1 MSNKNEIDLS
11 EFIRTLW
18 DNKIFIIIVCIIFGV
33 SSVIYALSLPN
44 KYTSSSTLIISD
56 TSSSTDG
63 LGGMASQY
71 GGLASLAG
79 VRLPT
84 SSSKDKLVLA
94 EETIKSRD
102 FMKILLGYENTLK
115 NILAAADYDFSSNT
129 IIYDDEIYDN
139 KNDKWVYIPAVGQKI
154 PPSYLEAHKEFVE
167 KIVKVELDDETNFL
181 KIEVEH
187 VSPNYAF
194 NLLNLIINELNET
207 SREKDLA
214 ESNRALE
221 YLENQLSITQQK
233 DIRNSINKLIE
244 AQLETQMLANIR
256 NEYFLK
262 PLDMPYIPEIKSSPG
277 RAIICIVITF
287 IGLILSIVAVLIRNY
302 VSFKKNA

>member
-1 MSNKNEIDLS
+1 MHNIWSFFCYLCS
-11 EFIRTLW
+11 
-18 DNKIFIIIVCIIFGV
+18 
-33 SSVIYALSLPN
+33 SLPN

-244 AQLETQMLANIR
+244 AQLKHKYKILEMNI
-256 NEYFLK
+256 F
-262 PLDMPYIPEIKSSPG
+262 
-277 RAIICIVITF
+277 
-287 IGLILSIVAVLIRNY
+287 
-302 VSFKKNA
+302 

>member
-84 SSSKDKLVLA
+84 SSSK
-94 EETIKSRD
+94 
-102 FMKILLGYENTLK
+102 
-115 NILAAADYDFSSNT
+115 
-129 IIYDDEIYDN
+129 
-139 KNDKWVYIPAVGQKI
+139 
-154 PPSYLEAHKEFVE
+154 
-167 KIVKVELDDETNFL
+167 
-181 KIEVEH
+181 
-187 VSPNYAF
+187 
-194 NLLNLIINELNET
+194 IN
-207 SREKDLA
+207 
-214 ESNRALE
+214 
-221 YLENQLSITQQK
+221 
-233 DIRNSINKLIE
+233 
-244 AQLETQMLANIR
+244 
-256 NEYFLK
+256 
-262 PLDMPYIPEIKSSPG
+262 
-277 RAIICIVITF
+277 
-287 IGLILSIVAVLIRNY
+287 
-302 VSFKKNA
+302 

>member
-102 FMKILLGYENTLK
+102 FMKILLGYDNTLK
-115 NILAAADYDFSSNT
+115 NILAAADYDFSSNA

-139 KNDKWVYIPAVGQKI
+139 KNDKWLYIPAVGQKI

-167 KIVKVELDDETNFL
+167 KIVKVEIDDETNFL

-244 AQLETQMLANIR
+244 AQLETQMLTNIR
-256 NEYFLK
+256 NEYLLK

-287 IGLILSIVAVLIRNY
+287 IGFILSIVAVLIRNY

>member
-102 FMKILLGYENTLK
+102 FMKILLGYDNTLK
-115 NILAAADYDFSSNT
+115 IYLLQRIMISQVTRLFMMMKYT
-129 IIYDDEIYDN
+129 ITKMINGYIY
-139 KNDKWVYIPAVGQKI
+139 
-154 PPSYLEAHKEFVE
+154 L
-167 KIVKVELDDETNFL
+167 
-181 KIEVEH
+181 
-187 VSPNYAF
+187 
-194 NLLNLIINELNET
+194 
-207 SREKDLA
+207 R
-214 ESNRALE
+214 
-221 YLENQLSITQQK
+221 
-233 DIRNSINKLIE
+233 
-244 AQLETQMLANIR
+244 
-256 NEYFLK
+256 
-262 PLDMPYIPEIKSSPG
+262 
-277 RAIICIVITF
+277 
-287 IGLILSIVAVLIRNY
+287 
-302 VSFKKNA
+302 